1 MAIEIEKKFLLKYLP
16 SSLLTNG
23 TLIRQGYMV
32 NKKEMVVRVR
42 LAGDKAFL
50 TVKGTTCNAARKEYE
65 YPVPQQD
72 AKEMLQLFCKAPLVE
87 KTRYQIEFKG
97 FEWVIDQFS
106 GDNQGLVVAEIE
118 LESIDQEFE
127 KPDWIG
133 KEVTHD
139 PGYFNSNLIEN
150 PYSTWHIKAP

>member
-1 MAIEIEKKFLLKYLP
+1 MAIEIEKKFLLNYLP
-16 SSLLTNG
+16 SALMTKG

-32 NKKEMVVRVR
+32 NQKEMVVRVR
-42 LAGDKAFL
+42 LSGNRAFL
-50 TVKGTTCNAARKEYE
+50 TIKGETCNAARKEYE
-65 YPVPQQD
+65 YPVPQED
-72 AKEMLQLFCKAPLVE
+72 AMEMLDLFCKKPLIE

-118 LESIDQEFE
+118 LNSMDQVFE

-133 KEVTHD
+133 QEVTHD
-139 PGYFNSNLIEN
+139 PGYFNSNLIQT
-150 PYSTWHIKAP
+150 PYSTWPSKNP

>member
-16 SSLLTNG
+16 LSLLTHG

-32 NKKEMVVRVR
+32 NKKDKVVRIR
-42 LAGDKAFL
+42 LSGDNAFL
-50 TVKGTTCNAARKEYE
+50 TIKGLTCNASRKEYE

-72 AKEMLQLFCKAPLVE
+72 AMEMLSLFCKKPLIE
-87 KTRYQIEFKG
+87 KTRYLIEFKN
-97 FEWVIDQFS
+97 FEWVIDLFE
-106 GDNQGLVVAEIE
+106 GRNKGLVIAEIE
-118 LESIDQEFE
+118 LDSIDQPFE

-139 PGYFNSNLIEN
+139 IRYFNSNLIKA
-150 PYSTWHIKAP
+150 PYSTWE